1 MSEQS
6 PIDPYFTFTGS
17 SLNGSLLPYIS
28 FRLYSDVPSEGRL
41 YWFIDG
47 GNKSVTF
54 PVTEGWNVYSFNN
67 LQDWVSQT
75 AIKSVRLDPG
85 ITASAKIMLDW
96 CAIGSQPISANLSPS
111 YSIQGNEASFITS
124 PTGNP
129 GTYTVT
135 VSIDNVSASTTVHTL
150 AGNQKPRVSFLLPA
164 NDTIVEKGSSILLKA
179 EATDLD
185 GKVNNLGYFANSLLI
200 HQSDSLH
207 FQFEWVPATS
217 GSFDLVAVATDNAYE
232 SNRSELRIIQ
242 VVEQKP
248 YRGKAFTVPGI
259 IEAEDYDSGGEGI
272 SFQDQEQVNQG
283 GVYRAD
289 PVDIAGMADG
299 IGYYVGWTAEG
310 EWLEYTIELTKGMKV
325 AINFLLACADGGGEL
340 HFELN
345 GKLLTNHFFI
355 GATGGD
361 QQFETFTINDIYLP
375 EGVHRLRLVMD
386 KGEMSI
392 DHIQIGEHISTA
404 VGNISRATG
413 NILYPNPARDQF
425 RITMGTTEKT
435 KVQVISLQGQIVKTC
450 EVSPGS
456 GNVVSVC
463 DLPGGTY
470 IVYWTI
476 DGKAFRRKL
485 IKL

>member
-1 MSEQS
+1 
-6 PIDPYFTFTGS
+6 
-17 SLNGSLLPYIS
+17 
-28 FRLYSDVPSEGRL
+28 
-41 YWFIDG
+41 
-47 GNKSVTF
+47 
-54 PVTEGWNVYSFNN
+54 
-67 LQDWVSQT
+67 
-75 AIKSVRLDPG
+75 
-85 ITASAKIMLDW
+85 
-96 CAIGSQPISANLSPS
+96 
-111 YSIQGNEASFITS
+111 
-124 PTGNP
+124 
-129 GTYTVT
+129 
-135 VSIDNVSASTTVHTL
+135 
-150 AGNQKPRVSFLLPA
+150 
-164 NDTIVEKGSSILLKA
+164 
-179 EATDLD
+179 
-185 GKVNNLGYFANSLLI
+185 
-200 HQSDSLH
+200 
-207 FQFEWVPATS
+207 
-217 GSFDLVAVATDNAYE
+217 
-232 SNRSELRIIQ
+232 
-242 VVEQKP
+242 
-248 YRGKAFTVPGI
+248 
-259 IEAEDYDSGGEGI
+259 
-272 SFQDQEQVNQG
+272 
-283 GVYRAD
+283 
-289 PVDIAGMADG
+289 MADG

-325 AINFLLACADGGGEL
+325 AINFLRYQCL
-340 HFELN
+340 HCSLQ
-345 GKLLTNHFFI
+345 KLLTNHFFI